1 MPITSEVSSRDNL
14 DSITTMEDQ
23 SRTGRYVAGG
33 AALAGT
39 LLALYHVLLR
49 GTSSIAGIC
58 IPVIIMASY
67 IIWVLY
73 SARRDR
79 RKALRI
85 ATAMQLT
92 EVINEPARST
102 ETVCKNVTIN
112 VAESD
117 GNSTEKI
124 SHENPSFLKEDCT
137 P

>member
-1 MPITSEVSSRDNL
+1 MPITPEISSRDNL
-14 DSITTMEDQ
+14 NSIVTMEDQ

-102 ETVCKNVTIN
+102 TEAVCKNID
-112 VAESD
+112 VAES
-117 GNSTEKI
+117 NSRSTEKI
-124 SHENPSFLKEDCT
+124 SHENPSFLKEDCN